1 MDVDISSLEDED
13 TMLPWT
19 IISQKNR
26 NITLYSVG
34 SHASVGGN
42 NMKESWIEHENRE
55 LTKQK
60 TQEEVI
66 VVNI

>member
-13 TMLPWT
+13 IMLPWT
-19 IISQKNR
+19 IISQKNT

-42 NMKESWIEHENRE
+42 NVKESWIEPENRE

-60 TQEEVI
+60 TQEVI